1 MIRKLLL
8 LASLAL
14 IATLTSAQSFPYAE
28 PVEHGFSAARL
39 DTLRH
44 HLVESGSSSL
54 MIVVDGEIIFE
65 YGDVDRPHVIHSM
78 RKALLNSLIGIA
90 VTEGKIDTS
99 STLAELG
106 IDDVHPLT
114 EAEKQARVAD
124 VLKSRSGVYVPAAAT
139 SEGMLQGKP
148 ERGSHAPG
156 THYYYNN
163 WDFNVAGHILEEAM
177 DTSLFSVFHERIAQ
191 PLGMQGFTGEYVDID
206 GESDVDTI
214 PHTSGVY
221 QYELSKS
228 KYPAYHFRMSTRD
241 LARYGQ
247 LYLNKGRWDDEQLID
262 PSWIEASTRPY
273 SLYNPGYGIAYGMLW
288 YVLVPNENRATKS
301 FYHTGVGVHMLGV
314 YPTSKLVLVH
324 RVDTEKEY
332 TYNQGD
338 FYKMISLMWNAQE
351 GE

>member
-1 MIRKLLL
+1 MIRNLLL
-8 LASLAL
+8 FLSLTIVTSFA
-14 IATLTSAQSFPYAE
+14 SAQSFPYAE
-28 PVEHGFSAARL
+28 PGEHGFSAKKL
-39 DTLRH
+39 DTLRQ
-44 HLVESGSSSL
+44 HLQESGSSSL

-65 YGDVDRPHVIHSM
+65 YGEVDRPHVIHSM
-78 RKALLNSLIGIA
+78 RKALLNSMIGIA
-90 VTEGKIDTS
+90 VTEGKIDTN

-163 WDFNVAGHILEEAM
+163 WDFNVAGHILEKAM
-177 DTSLFSVFHERIAQ
+177 DTSLFSVFHEQIAQ
-191 PLGMQGFTGEYVDID
+191 PLGMQDFTGEYADID

-247 LYLNKGRWDDEQLID
+247 LYLNNGRWGDEQLID
-262 PSWIEASTRPY
+262 PGWIEASTRPY

-288 YVLVPNENRATKS
+288 YVLVPNENRSTKS
-301 FYHTGVGVHMLGV
+301 FYHTGVGIHMLGV
-314 YPTSKLVLVH
+314 YPASRLVLVH
-324 RVDTEKEY
+324 RVDTEQEY
-332 TYNQGD
+332 SYNQGN
-338 FYKMISLMWNAQE
+338 FYKMIDLVWGAQV